1 MSGIRRTA
9 TVIGLTAG
17 VTADVTAAAGLPA
30 SGYLAYQPTVSV
42 ITLTGSGRT
51 AETSRSRVLTC

>member
-1 MSGIRRTA
+1 
-9 TVIGLTAG
+9 VIGLTAG

-30 SGYLAYQPTVSV
+30 SSYLAYQPTVSV